1 MMDYEVGY
9 GKPPKVSQFKKGES
23 GNPRGRAKHTRNLK
37 TDLTRILGQKI
48 SVREGDRKFKVSGQE
63 GVLMSLMAKSLKGD
77 TKAITTLIN
86 LAVRIF
92 GTEGAFPDAGERFTP
107 QEQQMLAELDD
118 RLRSLAPDN
127 EPKSDCEKSEVAA

>member
-1 MMDYEVGY
+1 
-9 GKPPKVSQFKKGES
+9 
-23 GNPRGRAKHTRNLK
+23 
-37 TDLTRILGQKI
+37 
-48 SVREGDRKFKVSGQE
+48 
-63 GVLMSLMAKSLKGD
+63 VLMSLMAKSLKGD